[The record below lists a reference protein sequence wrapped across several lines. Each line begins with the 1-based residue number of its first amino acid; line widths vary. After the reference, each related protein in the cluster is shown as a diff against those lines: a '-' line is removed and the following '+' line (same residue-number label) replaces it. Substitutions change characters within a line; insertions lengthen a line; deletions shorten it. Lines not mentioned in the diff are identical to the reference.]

1 MSCTGTS
8 PLSVSELS
16 LMVLRVLDSARPDSV
31 LAVLRPLLTEHLD
44 ARRVRLLLTNYQLTA
59 LRPIQDP
66 DDQIVLPDTPAGE
79 AFLTQQPVRR
89 DGRADDPD
97 STDVYLPISIRGD
110 RIGVLELSLPKQFA
124 DKPLDELGELASVI
138 GYALQGASTQSDTM
152 ARAART
158 QRLTLA
164 AELQWQL
171 LPGRGCRGPEY
182 QLAGH
187 LEPAYDVH
195 ADNFDWSQDE
205 DQLVISITDAAWR
218 GQGPPLMTTL
228 AVAALRNAR
237 RSGLDIAGQAQ
248 MADQTFYAYHQG
260 RQYLS
265 TLLIRIELNTGRAQA
280 VLAGSPRLFRLR
292 EDQVHLVPLTDQL
305 PLGMFE
311 GTDYVAEE
319 FSLGSGDRLL
329 LVSDGLHAAQ
339 SPTQETFGDRA
350 VPEVLRETAD
360 LPVGGVVRR
369 VIDEL
374 FEHRELAELDDD
386 AVVVCLDWTGPS
398 SISTRDTVNGHPSK
412 RQPEPQ
418 PSGSANP
425 HLRLIP
431 GGRDGQTGPRGILN
445 RAGES
450 GDSGTSTWSW
460 SRP

>member
-1 MSCTGTS
+1 MKAMSCTGTP
-8 PLSVSELS
+8 PLSASELS

-31 LAVLRPLLTEHLD
+31 LPVLRPLLAEHLD

-66 DDQIVLPDTPAGE
+66 DDQIVLTDTPAGE

-89 DGRADDPD
+89 TGRTGDTD
-97 STDVYLPISIRGD
+97 STEVYLPISIRGD
-110 RIGVLELSLPKQFA
+110 RIGVLELSLPKQF
-124 DKPLDELGELASVI
+124 DDERLDELGELASVI

-205 DQLVISITDAAWR
+205 DQLVVSVTDAAWH
-218 GQGPPLMTTL
+218 GQGPPVLTTL
-228 AVAALRNAR
+228 AVAGLRNAR

-248 MADQTFYAYHQG
+248 MADQAVYAYHQG

-265 TLLIRIELNTGRAQA
+265 TLLIRIDLNTGRAQA

-292 EDQVHLVPLTDQL
+292 QDQVHPVPLTDQL

-311 GTDYVAEE
+311 GTDYVPEE
-319 FSLGSGDRLL
+319 FSLISGDRLL

-339 SPTQETFGDRA
+339 SPAQEMFGHRA
-350 VPEVLRETAD
+350 IPELLQETAD

-369 VIDEL
+369 AIDRL

-398 SISTRDTVNGHPSK
+398 NVSTGGTSDGHLVSS
-412 RQPEPQ
+412 QPTPRAHS
-418 PSGSANP
+418 SGNR
-425 HLRLIP
+425 HLRLVP
-431 GGRDGQTGPRGILN
+431 GGRDGQTGPQ
-445 RAGES
+445 
-450 GDSGTSTWSW
+450 DV
-460 SRP
+460 